1 MKDAINHL
9 QAVHKMIVRTQ
20 SLAFPSFDEF
30 IEWKQEEETKT
41 HSNYVLM
48 CAPQNYLTYKH
59 HYYYCNRS
67 GRYNSKGTKKRNLK
81 VQGSCKVGNNC
92 LAHIKTKT
100 NTETGLVKVEYCNHH
115 NHTVSLGH
123 LKLPQDIRGKIAS
136 QLQQGIPAD
145 KIIDIIRDSM
155 YKGINRG
162 HIITKQDIR
171 NVQNQYNIQGI
182 SRHPNDLT
190 SVCAWVEEFKES
202 PHNPII
208 LFKTQGKQLENM
220 ENVGTDDFILVL
232 QTQFQLD
239 MLKANGN
246 KCICMDATYGV
257 NMYAFMLIS
266 ILIIDEYGEGIP
278 VAWAITN
285 REDTAILIQYM
296 KAIKQ
301 KNSLLNT
308 TVVYE

>member
-1 MKDAINHL
+1 MKDAINHS
-9 QAVHKMIVRTQ
+9 QAVHKMNVRMQ
-20 SLAFPSFDEF
+20 SLAFPNFDDF

-48 CAPQNYLTYKH
+48 CAPQSYQTYKH

-67 GRYNSKGTKKRNLK
+67 GRYNPKGRNTRNLK

-100 NTETGLVKVEYCNHH
+100 NTETGLAKVEYCNHH

-123 LKLPQDIRGKIAS
+123 LKLPQNIRVKIAS

-145 KIIDIIRDSM
+145 KIMDIIRNSM
-155 YKGINRG
+155 YNGINRG

-208 LFKTQGKQLENM
+208 LFKAQGKQPENM

-246 KCICMDATYGV
+246 KCICMVQLMELTC
-257 NMYAFMLIS
+257 MRLC
-266 ILIIDEYGEGIP
+266 
-278 VAWAITN
+278 
-285 REDTAILIQYM
+285 
-296 KAIKQ
+296 
-301 KNSLLNT
+301 
-308 TVVYE
+308 